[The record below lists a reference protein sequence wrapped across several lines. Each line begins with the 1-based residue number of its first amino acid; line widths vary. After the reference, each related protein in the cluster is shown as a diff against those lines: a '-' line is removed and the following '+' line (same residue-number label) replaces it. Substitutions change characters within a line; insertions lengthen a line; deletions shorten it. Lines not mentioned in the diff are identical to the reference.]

1 MLSKVCVTIALFLA
15 GAQAQQAANCQYQS
29 LKCGSVLLAAPY
41 SKPLSF
47 PFLASEYTEE
57 DKN

>member
-1 MLSKVCVTIALFLA
+1 MLPQFVVTIGLFLA

-41 SKPLSF
+41 SELFYS
-47 PFLASEYTEE
+47 L
-57 DKN
+57 